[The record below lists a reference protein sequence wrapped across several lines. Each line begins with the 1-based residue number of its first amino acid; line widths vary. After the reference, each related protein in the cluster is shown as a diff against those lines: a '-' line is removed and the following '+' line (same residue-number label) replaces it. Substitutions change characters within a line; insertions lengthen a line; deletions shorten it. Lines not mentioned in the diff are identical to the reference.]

1 MPGLCVHGAGLQ
13 SPGPTVPWLAA
24 APFPS
29 PLQPVRVRAASGT
42 GGQQAG
48 EEPQTKGRR
57 LEHGSMVGVEGDRCV
72 SLNVLGSIG
81 LHFLGQPSAA
91 LEARLNSRTPYSFF
105 CQPNREPS

>member
-1 MPGLCVHGAGLQ
+1 MCMGQGCRALVPQCHG
-13 SPGPTVPWLAA
+13 LAA

-57 LEHGSMVGVEGDRCV
+57 LEHSNIVGVEGDRCV

-81 LHFLGQPSAA
+81 LHFLGQPPAA